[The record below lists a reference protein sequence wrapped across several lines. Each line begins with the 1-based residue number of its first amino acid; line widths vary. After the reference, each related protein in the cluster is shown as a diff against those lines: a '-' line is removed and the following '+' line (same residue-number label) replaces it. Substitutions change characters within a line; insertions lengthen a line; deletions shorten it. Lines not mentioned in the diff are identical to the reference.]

1 MDVTVSLE
9 ARYQIAR
16 DGSVWSQA
24 GMARPFWERY
34 LDVFD
39 RVRVVARA
47 TRVENPPEGWL
58 PVTGKNI
65 SFCPIP
71 DFLGPWQYLQQY
83 RVVRKAIRA
92 AIPKDGALIM
102 RVGSQIANVMSSEL
116 RHSGYPYALEVIGD
130 PYDVFAP
137 GVVEHP
143 LRPFFRWHFANS
155 LRKQCLNAIGVA
167 YVTRHSLQNRYPT
180 RRISESL
187 SDVELTGDAVLG
199 GIAST
204 YFSSIELEASSIAEG
219 MRKARTAG
227 PYRIITVGSLAQM
240 YKGVDVLI
248 EAISLCVQGGLDVSA
263 TVVGDGK
270 FRASL
275 EALARSRG
283 VEERLEFA
291 GQLTA
296 GKAVRDRLDQAD
308 LFVLPSRTEGLPRAL
323 IEAMAR
329 GLPCVGSAVGGI
341 PELLAEDDVIPPS
354 NPKALAL
361 KIQEVLGQPARMD
374 AMSNRNQAISLEY
387 GDQVLRQRRQTFYRH
402 VLDGT
407 REWHDR
413 NRH

>member
-9 ARYQIAR
+9 ARYQIAS

-47 TRVENPPEGWL
+47 TKVENPPEGWL
-58 PVTGKNI
+58 PVTGKGI
-65 SFCPIP
+65 SFCAIP
-71 DFLGPWQYLQQY
+71 DFLGPLQYLQGY
-83 RVVRKAIRA
+83 RVVRNAIRA

-102 RVGSQIANVMSSEL
+102 RVGSQIANVMSGEL
-116 RHSGYPYALEVIGD
+116 RHNGYPYALEVIGD

-143 LRPFFRWHFANS
+143 LRSFFRWHFAKN

-187 SDVELTGDAVLG
+187 SDVELTGDAVLCG
-199 GIAST
+199 TGST
-204 YFSSIELEASSIAEG
+204 YFSSIELEASCITEG
-219 MRKARTAG
+219 RRKARTTG

-248 EAISLCVQGGLDVSA
+248 EAIALCVQGGLDMSA

-296 GKAVRDRLDQAD
+296 GRAVRDRLDQAD

-341 PELLAEDDVIPPS
+341 PELLAEDDVVPPC
-354 NPKALAL
+354 NPKALAQQIQAVL
-361 KIQEVLGQPARMD
+361 KNPTRMD

-387 GDQVLRQRRQTFYRH
+387 GDQVLRQRRQAFYRH
-402 VLDGT
+402 VLDET
-407 REWHDR
+407 REWQDR